1 MCWLRNRVISI
12 SSSSNI
18 RENDA
23 IASQKKGIALV
34 LGAGPNIGQALAR
47 TFTNAEYKVVL
58 VSRSAPNEGIEQDG
72 FLRIGADLTKPE
84 CVSTIFSTV
93 RQKLGDPNIVVY
105 NAGVL
110 SRPLDIS
117 NLLTVDPADIES
129 DMRLMNTTPYIA
141 AREAVP
147 IPVLTTL
154 AMGKSAASAWIG
166 MAAEL
171 SKTKGYRFYYAD
183 ERTPQDLA
191 MSRGVSASAHA
202 ETYLQLAEGTVEGPS
217 NVTFVAGRGLVEF
230 PETTRT
236 HVIR

>member
-1 MCWLRNRVISI
+1 MNLRLGI

-141 AREAVP
+141 AREAV
-147 IPVLTTL
+147 V
-154 AMGKSAASAWIG
+154 G
-166 MAAEL
+166 
-171 SKTKGYRFYYAD
+171 F
-183 ERTPQDLA
+183 ERLDKNLHKA
-191 MSRGVSASAHA
+191 YIYSGN
-202 ETYLQLAEGTVEGPS
+202 L
-217 NVTFVAGRGLVEF
+217 
-230 PETTRT
+230 
-236 HVIR
+236 